1 MMLKLEQ
8 GSADDSYVMLL
19 CRAEFTPRGCCAQLL
34 NELILLSLLSVALAE
49 PSTLAAQT
57 TSTLRGTVTDQQHL
71 AIVGATIT
79 LRAPML
85 VSGIETTSD
94 TMGSYRIPGLQA
106 GPYSLQV
113 AQSGFAAKR
122 YQDLTVTVNHLL
134 ILDVVLAISPVQEVI
149 TVSGSLALLETTISS
164 SGATIPPQQIEQM
177 PINGRNY
184 LDLMQLIPG
193 VTVNRQADAGTD
205 AAAPILGERGGNAIF
220 LIDGMPNGDAV
231 DGGPAAPFDQDSIL
245 EFQVLTSGYNAEFGH
260 GSGGVETS

>member
-49 PSTLAAQT
+49 PSTLVAQT

-94 TMGSYRIPGLQA
+94 TMGSYRIPGLQV
-106 GPYSLQV
+106 GTYSLQV

-245 EFQVLTSGYNAEFGH
+245 GFKYSRRVTTQSSDTGRAE
-260 GSGGVETS
+260 